1 MSDPKAPPMIDQ
13 ANRLR
18 SLAKSQPA
26 QASLFGSRVV
36 AIASGKGGV
45 GKTNVVAGLAMS
57 LAQQGQRVVVLDADF
72 GLANLDILLG
82 LTPTF
87 TLEHVLRGEKLLE
100 EILLDGPFGIRIIPA
115 SSGIQE
121 LTRLDAA
128 AELRLVQGLQRVSQ
142 GTDWLLIDTAAGIHD
157 SVIKLLMA
165 AQEVL
170 LVTTPEPTALVDAYA
185 MVKVVHLRD
194 PHKPLWL
201 LVNNAQG
208 EEEAEETVDQLQAAI
223 QRFLDKQINVLG
235 MVPSDPFMLQ
245 AVRQQRCV
253 VDLYPKSPAAQAFFR
268 AAQQLNA
275 KIPLQKEGFAAFW
288 KGLSAEEP

>member
-1 MSDPKAPPMIDQ
+1 MTDQ

-18 SLAKSQPA
+18 ALARNQNPEPT
-26 QASLFGSRVV
+26 LFSSRVM

-57 LAQQGQRVVVLDADF
+57 LAQLGQRVVVLDADF

-82 LTPTF
+82 LTPIY
-87 TLEHVLRGEKLLE
+87 TLEHVLRGEKLME
-100 EILLDGPFGIRIIPA
+100 EILLDGPFGIKIIPA

-121 LTRLDAA
+121 LTRLDAS
-128 AELRLVQGLQRVSQ
+128 AELRLVQGLQRISQ
-142 GTDWLLIDTAAGIHD
+142 ANDWLLIDTAAGIHD

-170 LVTTPEPTALVDAYA
+170 LVTTPEPTALVDVYA

-194 PHKPLWL
+194 SSKPLWL

-208 EEEAEETVDQLQAAI
+208 EEEAEETIEQLQAATK
-223 QRFLDKQINVLG
+223 RFLGRELQVLG
-235 MVPSDPFMLQ
+235 MVPTDPFILQ
-245 AVRQQRCV
+245 SVRQQRGV
-253 VDLYPKSPAAQAFFR
+253 VDLFPQAPASRAIKR
-268 AAQQLNA
+268 AARQLQE
-275 KIPLQKEGFAAFW
+275 KISLQKDGFAAFW
-288 KGLSAEEP
+288 KGLRIEET

>member
-1 MSDPKAPPMIDQ
+1 MNDQ

-18 SLAKSQPA
+18 ALARTQPA
-26 QASLFGSRVV
+26 APSLFGSRVV

-45 GKTNVVAGLAMS
+45 GKTNVVAGLAMTLS
-57 LAQQGQRVVVLDADF
+57 QQGQRVMVLDADF

-82 LTPTF
+82 LTPQW

-100 EILLDGPFGIRIIPA
+100 EIILEGPFGIRIIPA

-142 GTDWLLIDTAAGIHD
+142 GVDWLLIDTAAGIHD

-194 PHKPLWL
+194 PRKPFWL
-201 LVNNAQG
+201 LINNAQN
-208 EEEAEETVDQLQAAI
+208 EEEAEETIDQLQAATR
-223 QRFLDKQINVLG
+223 RFLDRELQILG
-235 MVPSDPFMLQ
+235 MLPADPFMLQ

-253 VDLYPKSPAAQAFFR
+253 VDLYPQAPASLAFAS
-268 AAQQLNA
+268 AAARLQQ

-288 KGLSAEEP
+288 KGLSTEEP

>member
-1 MSDPKAPPMIDQ
+1 MNDQ

-18 SLAKSQPA
+18 ALARTQAPA
-26 QASLFGSRVV
+26 STLFGSRVM

-45 GKTNVVAGLAMS
+45 GKTNVVAGLAMA
-57 LAQQGQRVVVLDADF
+57 LAQQGSRVVVLDADF

-82 LTPTF
+82 LSPTY
-87 TLEHVLRGEKLLE
+87 TLEHVLKGEKLLE
-100 EILLDGPFGIRIIPA
+100 EILIEGPFGIRIIPA

-142 GTDWLLIDTAAGIHD
+142 GVDWLLIDTAAGIHD

-194 PHKPLWL
+194 PHKDLWL
-201 LVNNAQG
+201 LVNNAQSQ
-208 EEEAEETVDQLQAAI
+208 EEAEETIEQLQAAI
-223 QRFLDKQINVLG
+223 RRFLDREIQVLG
-235 MVPSDPFMLQ
+235 MVPSDAYMLQ

-253 VDLYPKSPAAQAFFR
+253 VDLYPQAPAAQAFVQ
-268 AAQQLNA
+268 AARQLQQ

-288 KGLSAEEP
+288 KGLSTEEL

>member
-1 MSDPKAPPMIDQ
+1 MNDQ

-18 SLAKSQPA
+18 ALSRNQPA
-26 QASLFGSRVV
+26 ASTLFGSRVM

-57 LAQQGQRVVVLDADF
+57 LAQMGQRVVVLDADF

-82 LTPTF
+82 LSPQW

-142 GTDWLLIDTAAGIHD
+142 GIDWLLIDTAAGIHD

-185 MVKVVHLRD
+185 MVKTVHLRD

-201 LVNNAQG
+201 LVNNAQNA
-208 EEEAEETVDQLQAAI
+208 EEAEETIEQLQAATR
-223 QRFLDKQINVLG
+223 RFLSRDLQVLG
-235 MVPSDPFMLQ
+235 MVPTDPFMLQ
-245 AVRQQRCV
+245 SVRQQRCV
-253 VDLYPKSPAAQAFFR
+253 ADLYPQAPSSLAFLG
-268 AAQQLNA
+268 AAQQLQQ

>member
-1 MSDPKAPPMIDQ
+1 MTDQ

-18 SLAKSQPA
+18 ALARSQPA
-26 QASLFGSRVV
+26 TNTLFGSRVM

-45 GKTNVVAGLAMS
+45 GKTNVVAGLAMT
-57 LAQQGQRVVVLDADF
+57 LAQMGQRVVVLDADF
-72 GLANLDILLG
+72 G
-82 LTPTF
+82 
-87 TLEHVLRGEKLLE
+87 LEHVLRGEKLLE

-128 AELRLVQGLQRVSQ
+128 SELRLVQGLQRVSQ
-142 GTDWLLIDTAAGIHD
+142 AIDWLLIDTAAGIHD

-170 LVTTPEPTALVDAYA
+170 LITTPEPTALVDAYA

-194 PHKPLWL
+194 PQKPLWL
-201 LVNNAQG
+201 LVNNAQN
-208 EEEAEETVDQLQAAI
+208 EEEAEETIEQLQAATK
-223 QRFLDKQINVLG
+223 RFLNRELQILG
-235 MVPSDPFMLQ
+235 MVPTDPFMLQ
-245 AVRQQRCV
+245 SVRQQRCV
-253 VDLYPKSPAAQAFFR
+253 VDLYPQAPATQAFSR
-268 AAQQLNA
+268 AALQLQK

>member
-1 MSDPKAPPMIDQ
+1 MNDQ

-18 SLAKSQPA
+18 ALARTQTQEP
-26 QASLFGSRVV
+26 SLFSSRVM

-45 GKTNVVAGLAMS
+45 GKTNLVAGLAMA
-57 LAQQGQRVVVLDADF
+57 LAQMGQRVVVLDADF

-82 LTPTF
+82 LSPEY
-87 TLEHVLRGEKLLE
+87 TLEHVLRGEKLME
-100 EILLDGPFGIRIIPA
+100 DILIDGPFGIRIIPA

-128 AELRLVQGLQRVSQ
+128 AELRLIQGLQRISA
-142 GTDWLLIDTAAGIHD
+142 TNDWLLIDTAAGIHD

-194 PHKPLWL
+194 SQKPLWL
-201 LVNNAQG
+201 LINNSQNQ
-208 EEEAEETVDQLQAAI
+208 EEAEETIEQLQAATL
-223 QRFLDKQINVLG
+223 RFLNRELQVLG
-235 MVPSDPFMLQ
+235 ILPADPYVLQ
-245 AVRQQRCV
+245 AVRQQRGV
-253 VDLYPKSPAAQAFFR
+253 VELFPR
-268 AAQQLNA
+268 APVSLALRAVARQLQE
-275 KIPLQKEGFAAFW
+275 KIPLQKDGFAAFW
-288 KGLSAEEP
+288 KGLRVEE

>member
-1 MSDPKAPPMIDQ
+1 M
-13 ANRLR
+13 
-18 SLAKSQPA
+18 
-26 QASLFGSRVV
+26 

-45 GKTNVVAGLAMS
+45 GKTNVVAGLAMA
-57 LAQQGQRVVVLDADF
+57 LAQMGQRVVVLDADF

-82 LTPTF
+82 LSPEY
-87 TLEHVLRGEKLLE
+87 TLEHVLRGEKLME

-128 AELRLVQGLQRVSQ
+128 AEMRLVQGLQRISA
-142 GTDWLLIDTAAGIHD
+142 GSDWLLIDTAAGIHD

-170 LVTTPEPTALVDAYA
+170 LVTTPEPTALVDVYA

-201 LVNNAQG
+201 LVNNAQSAG
-208 EEEAEETVDQLQAAI
+208 GGRGDH
-223 QRFLDKQINVLG
+223 R
-235 MVPSDPFMLQ
+235 
-245 AVRQQRCV
+245 
-253 VDLYPKSPAAQAFFR
+253 PAAGGHPPLPEPGAERPGHAPGRPLHPAGGAPAALRGGAVPAF
-268 AAQQLNA
+268 AGGPGAGLCGATIAGQDTLT
-275 KIPLQKEGFAAFW
+275 
-288 KGLSAEEP
+288 KGRICCILERP